1 MKSYAELEAA
11 AEAWLLEDPDPK
23 TRAELRAL
31 LEARDQDGL
40 WQRFSGPL
48 EFGTAGLRGLLGA
61 GPHRMNR
68 VVVQRATAGLV
79 AYLLEQ
85 LPEARERGVAIGY
98 DGRRMSEVFARDAAE
113 VVAGAGVLARVFPH
127 VAPTPLVGFAVLD
140 QGAAAGIVITASH
153 NPPDY
158 NGYKV
163 FWGNG
168 AQIIPPHDEGI
179 AKRIAAVGALAELP
193 RMARAEA
200 EARGLYQSLDEALE
214 RRYLDRV
221 RGMGLEPDVPK
232 DIGIAYTALHGVG
245 APYTETALREAG
257 FERVA
262 SVAAQREP
270 DGEFPTVSFPNPEED
285 GALDM
290 VLALADEHGA
300 DLILANDPDA
310 DRLAVAARDASGE
323 MQRLSG
329 NETGCLLAHYLLER
343 GPARDKPF
351 VLSSLVSSPMLGVIA
366 EAHGAHW
373 EETLTG
379 HKWIQNRALELEAEG
394 GTFVLGYE
402 EALGYGV
409 GNLVR
414 DKDGVS
420 AARVMAELAAYYKS
434 KGGGVIAELE
444 NMARRYGLFM
454 SRQVSLV
461 LPGDDGAD
469 RIRNIMQ
476 AARDDGP
483 WRVAGHDVLTQ
494 WDLMDRRRLDRAGK
508 YTRTQL
514 PRSLVMCFPLEG
526 GHRIMLRPS
535 GTEPKLKYYFDVRVE
550 LEASESMADA
560 RQRGEALMDELEGKF
575 RGRFEQGRCPD

>member
-1 MKSYAELEAA
+1 MASYNELSRAA
-11 AEAWLLEDPDPK
+11 RAWMDEDPDPK
-23 TRAELRAL
+23 TRAELEQL
-31 LEARDQDGL
+31 LATEDEASLQS
-40 WQRFSGPL
+40 RFSGPL

-79 AYLLEQ
+79 AYLLSTV
-85 LPEARERGVAIGY
+85 PDARKRGVCIGY

-113 VVAGAGVLARVFPH
+113 IIAGAGIVARVFPH
-127 VAPTPLVGFAVLD
+127 VVPTPVLGFAVLD
-140 QGAAAGIVITASH
+140 RGAAAGIVITASH

-168 AQIIPPHDEGI
+168 AQIIPPHDAGI
-179 AKRIAAVGALAELP
+179 AACIEAVGKLADLP
-193 RMARAEA
+193 RASAEA
-200 EARGLYQSLDEALE
+200 AATKDLYEVLDEALE
-214 RRYLDRV
+214 RRYLDGV
-221 RGMGLEPDVPK
+221 RAMGIHPEVPTTLS
-232 DIGIAYTALHGVG
+232 IAYTALHGVG
-245 APYTETALREAG
+245 APFTERALKEAG
-257 FERVA
+257 FTRVA
-262 SVAAQREP
+262 SVAEQREP

-290 VLALADEHGA
+290 VLALADAHEA
-300 DLILANDPDA
+300 ELILANDPDA
-310 DRLAVAARDASGE
+310 DRLAVAARTADGK
-323 MQRLSG
+323 MVRLSG
-329 NETGCLLAHYLLER
+329 NETGCLLAHYLLSE
-343 GPARDKPF
+343 GPKREKPF
-351 VLSSLVSSPMLGVIA
+351 VVSSLVSSPMLGVIA
-366 EAHGAHW
+366 KAHGAHW

-420 AARVMAELAAYYKS
+420 GARVMAELAAWYGS
-434 KGGGVIAELE
+434 QGGSIHQELE
-444 NMARRYGLFM
+444 KMARRYGLFM

-461 LPGDDGAD
+461 LPGADGAA
-469 RIRNIMQ
+469 RISGIMQ
-476 AARDDGP
+476 AARDSGP
-483 WRVAGHDVLTQ
+483 TQVAGLSVTMTSDLVAQQRRSASGETSSTGLPPSNVLS
-494 WDLMDRRRLDRAGK
+494 
-508 YTRTQL
+508 YE
-514 PRSLVMCFPLEG
+514 LEG

-550 LEASESMADA
+550 LD
-560 RQRGEALMDELEGKF
+560 QGEALSAARARGAALIEQLVTSF
-575 RGRFEQGRCPD
+575 RALYE

>member
-1 MKSYAELEAA
+1 MKSYAALERAA
-11 AEAWLLEDPDPK
+11 KAWLEEDPDPK
-23 TRAELRAL
+23 TRAELEAV
-31 LEARDQDGL
+31 LEARDEAGL
-40 WQRFSGPL
+40 NQRFLGPL

-85 LPEARERGVAIGY
+85 IPDARERGVCIGY

-127 VAPTPLVGFAVLD
+127 VAPTPLLGFSVLD
-140 QGAAAGIVITASH
+140 RDAAAGIVITASH
-153 NPPDY
+153 NPPEY

-179 AKRIAAVGALAELP
+179 AGRIAAVGKLESLP
-193 RMARAEA
+193 RMTRAEA
-200 EARGLYQSLDEALE
+200 EARGLYEVLDEALE
-214 RRYLDRV
+214 RRYLDAV
-221 RGMGLEPDVPK
+221 RAMAIEPNVATDVS
-232 DIGIAYTALHGVG
+232 IAYTALHGVG
-245 APYTETALREAG
+245 APFTEAALHEAG
-257 FERVA
+257 FEHVA
-262 SVAAQREP
+262 SVPEQREP
-270 DGEFPTVSFPNPEED
+270 DGEFPTVAFPNPEED
-285 GALDM
+285 GALDLA
-290 VLALADEHGA
+290 LALADEVHA
-300 DLILANDPDA
+300 ELILANDPDA
-310 DRLAVAARDASGE
+310 DRLAVAARAKSGG
-323 MQRLSG
+323 MVRLSG
-329 NETGCLLAHYLLER
+329 NETGCILAHYLLER
-343 GPARDKPF
+343 GPKHDKPF

-366 EAHGAHW
+366 AAHDTHW

-394 GTFVLGYE
+394 GTFVLGFE

-434 KGGGVIAELE
+434 QGGSVLEELE
-444 NMARRYGLFM
+444 QMARRYGLFM

-461 LPGDDGAD
+461 LPGEEGAA
-469 RIRNIMQ
+469 RIRGLMQ
-476 AARDDGP
+476 AVRAQGP
-483 WRVAGHDVLTQ
+483 TEVAGRAVLRSSDLIACERRSASGEVTPTGLPPSDVLAF
-494 WDLMDRRRLDRAGK
+494 D
-508 YTRTQL
+508 
-514 PRSLVMCFPLEG
+514 LEG

-535 GTEPKLKYYFDVRVE
+535 GTEPKLKYYFDVRVDLTKGE
-550 LEASESMADA
+550 GMTQA
-560 RQRGEALMDELEGKF
+560 RARGQALLDELVQAF
-575 RGRFEQGRCPD
+575 RGRFE